1 MFFENAVIVKANT
14 NPLIQSSL
22 FCTFNNLK
30 SKIMRIRKLFIMMFA
45 VLALAGCKT
54 NPFTGEKNLNFV
66 SNQQL
71 FPMAFAQYDEFLSE
85 HKVVKGTAE
94 AQTIKNVGQ
103 KIVTAAERYLN
114 ANGYQGYL
122 NDFQWDFNLVQDE
135 AVNAWAMPG
144 GKIVFYTGILPVAQ
158 TETGIAAIMA
168 HEVAHALADHGAQ
181 RMSAAQVQQL
191 GAVAGSVA
199 VSGRSQQTQQ
209 IFAQAYGLGSQLG
222 VMLPFSRSHETEADR
237 IGLTLMAI
245 AGYDP
250 AQAAELWRRMAAQSQ
265 GQSPPEFLSTHPASS
280 TRISNIN
287 KWAPEAKAE
296 ARKYGVTSFK

>member
-1 MFFENAVIVKANT
+1 MSFRNFFIVAIT
-14 NPLIQSSL
+14 
-22 FCTFNNLK
+22 
-30 SKIMRIRKLFIMMFA
+30 
-45 VLALAGCKT
+45 VLSLAGCKT

-66 SNQQL
+66 SNEQL
-71 FPMAFAQYDEFLSE
+71 FPMAFQQYDQFLAE
-85 HKVVKGTAE
+85 NKVVTGTAE
-94 AQTIKNVGQ
+94 ANTVKNVGQ
-103 KIVTAAERYLN
+103 KVVTAAERYLN

-122 NDFQWDFNLVQDE
+122 NDFQWEFNVVKDE

-144 GKIVFYTGILPVAQ
+144 GKIVFYTGILPVAGN
-158 TETGIAAIMA
+158 ETGIAAIMA

-181 RMSAAQVQQL
+181 RMSAAQLQQL

-209 IFAQAYGLGSQLG
+209 IFAQAYGLGSQIG

-250 AQAAELWRRMAAQSQ
+250 AEAANLWRRMAAQSS
-265 GQSPPEFLSTHPASS
+265 GGSPPEFLSTHPATQ
-280 TRISNIN
+280 TRIDNIN

>member
-1 MFFENAVIVKANT
+1 V
-14 NPLIQSSL
+14 
-22 FCTFNNLK
+22 FCTFIKLK
-30 SKIMRIRKLFIMMFA
+30 PKIMRFRNLFIVVLM

-54 NPFTGEKNLNFV
+54 NPFTGERNLNFV
-66 SNQQL
+66 SNEQL
-71 FPMAFAQYDEFLSE
+71 FPAAFAQYDQFLAE
-85 HKVVKGTAE
+85 NDVVTGTAE
-94 AQTIKNVGQ
+94 ASTLKNVGQ

-122 NDFQWDFNLVQDE
+122 NDFAWEFNLVNDE

-158 TETGIAAIMA
+158 DESGLAAIMA
-168 HEVAHALADHGAQ
+168 HEVAHSLADHGAQ
-181 RMSAAQVQQL
+181 RMSAAQLQQL

-199 VSGRSQQTQQ
+199 VSGRSEQTQQ

-245 AGYDP
+245 AGYEP
-250 AQAAELWRRMAAQSQ
+250 MEAAELWKRMAAQA
-265 GQSPPEFLSTHPASS
+265 GEGGPPEFLSTHPASS
-280 TRISNIN
+280 TRINNIT
-287 KWAPEAKAE
+287 KWAPEAKEE
-296 ARKYGVTSFK
+296 ARKFGVTSFK